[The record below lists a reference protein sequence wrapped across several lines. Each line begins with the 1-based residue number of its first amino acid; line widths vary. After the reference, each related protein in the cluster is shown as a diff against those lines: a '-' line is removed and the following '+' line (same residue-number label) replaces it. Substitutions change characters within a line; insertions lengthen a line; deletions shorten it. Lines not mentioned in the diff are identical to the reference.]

1 MNLSKYSSLK
11 QKALLKKV
19 CAMSITTT
27 STTAA
32 TTHPP
37 LFACTKCN
45 SRHPFEEL
53 SQGQQLCKECR
64 GSYPVVKCT
73 YCRAEFQQ
81 ENKSSTNTICKK
93 CAQNV
98 KLYGTPKPCEY
109 CNVIAAFIGNKCQRC
124 ANSEKK
130 YGPPHTCEQCKQK
143 CGFDRKEERKKVD
156 GKLLCWLCTL
166 SYKRVLQKAKKRKY
180 ELASS
185 HHRTTQQSK
194 DNNEVD
200 SSKSDEKVDK
210 VANSRSAPEPNKKLE
225 PESNKRV
232 KTDYSSNGIL
242 PSSLSKSDVA
252 FVDPGNTDHMVAM
265 TQLRETIASLKKLLT
280 EKEKVILERD
290 KKITELRATHMQI
303 EKDLRNKLGVLQR
316 QHGETMEDVQA
327 KNRALAKQVSMM
339 CKTKPEKTE
348 VKTQPLVL

>member
-1 MNLSKYSSLK
+1 
-11 QKALLKKV
+11 
-19 CAMSITTT
+19 MSISTTT
-27 STTAA
+27 N
-32 TTHPP
+32 P

-53 SQGQQLCKECR
+53 SQGQQLCKDCR

-180 ELASS
+180 ELVSS
-185 HHRTTQQSK
+185 HHRSSSQPSK
-194 DNNEVD
+194 EANNGESAKPD
-200 SSKSDEKVDK
+200 DKLEKL
-210 VANSRSAPEPNKKLE
+210 NSRSS
-225 PESNKRV
+225 SNDNDTKRV
-232 KTDYSSNGIL
+232 KSDYSSNGVL
-242 PSSLSKSDVA
+242 PSSVNKSDLM

-265 TQLRETIASLKKLLT
+265 TQLREQIASLKKLLA
-280 EKEKVILERD
+280 EKEKIILERD

-303 EKDLRNKLGVLQR
+303 EKELRNKLAVLQK

-339 CKTKPEKTE
+339 CKTKPEKTDA
-348 VKTQPLVL
+348 KIQGQGPVL

>member
-1 MNLSKYSSLK
+1 
-11 QKALLKKV
+11 
-19 CAMSITTT
+19 MSITTT
-27 STTAA
+27 N
-32 TTHPP
+32 P

-53 SQGQQLCKECR
+53 SQGQQLCKDCR

-180 ELASS
+180 ELSS
-185 HHRTTQQSK
+185 HHR
-194 DNNEVD
+194 
-200 SSKSDEKVDK
+200 SSSQPTKESCDGEPAKAEDK
-210 VANSRSAPEPNKKLE
+210 MDKLNSSRSAAN
-225 PESNKRV
+225 ESDSKRV
-232 KTDYSSNGIL
+232 KSDYSSNGVL
-242 PSSLSKSDVA
+242 PSSVNKSDVM

-265 TQLRETIASLKKLLT
+265 TQLREQIASLKKLLA
-280 EKEKVILERD
+280 EKEKIILERD

-303 EKDLRNKLGVLQR
+303 EKDLRNKLAVLQK

-339 CKTKPEKTE
+339 CKSKPEKTE
-348 VKTQPLVL
+348 PKTQAPVL